1 MRETNLASLI
11 SEVLTEKNNPYVALL
26 RLYSL
31 LTCYALH
38 AKGNMYRLPDNIT
51 IPYFSTFNCFA
62 NSFTSSMFAS
72 LVMLYVLTISR
83 HSSNA

>member
-51 IPYFSTFNCFA
+51 ILI
-62 NSFTSSMFAS
+62 
-72 LVMLYVLTISR
+72 LVHLIVLQIALP
-83 HSSNA
+83 HQCLQVL